1 MATVIKA
8 ARGAALVVV
17 LSAVALSAQ
26 PSDPAALR
34 KDEAAREA
42 YQKVSDIF
50 AAMRL
55 RPGAVVADIGAG
67 DGFLTVRLA
76 RAVGEAGRVMA
87 VDLDAKALDRL
98 RNRVR
103 QERLSNVDVITG
115 ESDNPHLARGSLDA
129 AVMVIAYHEMR
140 DYQAMLRHVR
150 QALKHDGRLIIIE
163 SLSESR
169 RRLPREEQVSKHE
182 IGLPFVEQE
191 LRDAGFRIV
200 RTEDPFISRTEDV
213 MWLLAAIPD
222 PQAADVSAATPAA
235 GPDRPGE
242 ISTRVREDDGR
253 SSTDADLRMPFERFK
268 ELRQGGGVM
277 VIDVRS
283 EGEYRAGHVPGATW
297 IPMERIRA
305 EGPRLQALGRPIV
318 TYCS

>member
-8 ARGAALVVV
+8 ARLAALVLT
-17 LSAVALSAQ
+17 LSAMVAGAQ
-26 PSDPAALR
+26 PSDPAAR
-34 KDEAAREA
+34 QKEEAAREG
-42 YQKVSDIF
+42 YQKVPDIF
-50 AAMRL
+50 AAMRVQ
-55 RPGAVVADIGAG
+55 PGAVVADIGAG

-87 VDLDAKALDRL
+87 VDLDAKALERL

-115 ESDNPHLARGSLDA
+115 ESDDPHLARGSLDA

-150 QALKHDGRLIIIE
+150 QALKNDGRLVIVE

-191 LRDAGFRIV
+191 LRAAGFRIV
-200 RTEDPFISRTEDV
+200 RAEDPFISRTEDV

-222 PQAADVSAATPAA
+222 PQAPDASATAPAA
-235 GPDRPGE
+235 RPDGPGGNA
-242 ISTRVREDDGR
+242 TRSRDDGR
-253 SSTDADLRMPFERFK
+253 SSTDPDLRMPFERFRQ
-268 ELRQGGGVM
+268 LRQDGAVM

-297 IPMERIRA
+297 IPMERVRGEA
-305 EGPRLQALGRPIV
+305 ARLQALGRPIV
-318 TYCS
+318 AYCS

>member
-8 ARGAALVVV
+8 ARLAALALM
-17 LSAVALSAQ
+17 LSAMVAGAQ
-26 PSDPAALR
+26 PSDPAAR
-34 KDEAAREA
+34 QKEEAAREG
-42 YQKVSDIF
+42 YQKVPDIF
-50 AAMRL
+50 AAMRVQ
-55 RPGAVVADIGAG
+55 PGAVVADIGAG

-87 VDLDAKALDRL
+87 VDLDAKALERL

-103 QERLSNVDVITG
+103 QERLSNIDVITG
-115 ESDNPHLARGSLDA
+115 ESDDPHLARGSLDA

-150 QALKHDGRLIIIE
+150 QALKNDGRLVIIE

-169 RRLPREEQVSKHE
+169 RRLPRDEQVSKHE

-191 LRDAGFRIV
+191 LRTAGFRIV
-200 RTEDPFISRTEDV
+200 RAEDRFISRTEDV

-222 PQAADVSAATPAA
+222 PQAPEASAATPAA

-242 ISTRVREDDGR
+242 VLPRVGEDDGR

-283 EGEYRAGHVPGATW
+283 EGEYRAGHVPEATW

-305 EGPRLQALGRPIV
+305 EAPRLQALGRPIV